1 MFEPSPQLLA
11 ALREQ
16 RRLRG
21 TDDIMETHD
30 AFMLDPGL
38 GPPVYLSSDGR
49 VVWDD
54 DGWGVAGTRAEAFA
68 SILAGVKKTGILEL
82 LSLLPPR
89 VEASVDCGEC
99 SASGWFDAHGQ
110 LQDINGRP
118 FSFVCMKCAGL
129 GWTAPSLRLT
139 DSVLDAPS
147 VETPLL

>member
-1 MFEPSPQLLA
+1 MFEPSAQLLA

-21 TDDIMETHD
+21 TDGIMERHD

-49 VVWDD
+49 VIWDD
-54 DGWGVAGTRAEAFA
+54 DGWGVVGTRADALS
-68 SILAGVKKTGILEL
+68 SILAGVKRTGILEL

-89 VEASVDCGEC
+89 PAVSVNCPEC

-110 LQDINGRP
+110 LRDVSGHP
-118 FSFVCMKCAGL
+118 YSVVCMNCAGL
-129 GWTAPSLRLT
+129 GWTAPSLVLT
-139 DSVLDAPS
+139 ESVLDTISA
-147 VETPLL
+147 ETPPL